1 VLSEGSGSPF
11 RRGGV
16 ARAVATRH
24 EQDMRPGA
32 LSWLLLGLVALM
44 PGSARPSAQSAEGPP
59 AQPAGVTLRYEV
71 SWSLIPLLEIESRSR
86 VDPSDY
92 AMDVEMETVGVV
104 DLLFSWR
111 ANQAT
116 RGALESAQ
124 VAPRSFRSASEFR
137 GRRQDIDL
145 GYGPQG
151 LDRER
156 VEGSTV
162 EASEREEVPPELR
175 RDTVD
180 PLSAVVQV
188 SRRLVAGGTCTGT
201 SRVFDGVRRYDL
213 NYEDLGERELEDG
226 EKFTGR
232 ARLCRATM
240 VPIGGFWRPTDREP
254 DSLHHI
260 DAYWAAPWPGA
271 DPVPVKLALEGSRGT
286 LDVRLVEALPGDRP
300 SRDS

>member
-1 VLSEGSGSPF
+1 
-11 RRGGV
+11 
-16 ARAVATRH
+16 
-24 EQDMRPGA
+24 MRLGA
-32 LSWLLLGLVALM
+32 ASWLLLLALVAAAAEK
-44 PGSARPSAQSAEGPP
+44 PEASAPAAEAHP
-59 AQPAGVTLRYEV
+59 AENAAVTLRYEV
-71 SWSLIPLLEIESRSR
+71 SWSLLPLLEIESRTR

-92 AMDVEMETVGVV
+92 EMDVEMETVGVV

-116 RGALESAQ
+116 RGALTSAQ
-124 VAPRSFRSASEFR
+124 VAPQSFRSASEFR

-162 EASEREEVPPELR
+162 DPSEREEVPPELR

-188 SRRLVAGGTCTGT
+188 SRRLVAGESCAGTA
-201 SRVFDGVRRYDL
+201 RVFDGVRRYDL
-213 NYEDLGERELEDG
+213 NYEDLGERELEDD
-226 EKFTGR
+226 EKFAGR

-260 DAYWAAPWPGA
+260 DAYWAPPWPGA
-271 DPVPVKLALEGSRGT
+271 DPVPVRLALEGSRGT

>member
-1 VLSEGSGSPF
+1 
-11 RRGGV
+11 
-16 ARAVATRH
+16 
-24 EQDMRPGA
+24 MRLGA
-32 LSWLLLGLVALM
+32 ASLLLLLALVAAAAGKPEATAPVGEAL
-44 PGSARPSAQSAEGPP
+44 PAQSA
-59 AQPAGVTLRYEV
+59 AVTLRYEV

-86 VDPSDY
+86 VAPSDY
-92 AMDVEMETVGVV
+92 AMDVEMETVGIV

-116 RGALESAQ
+116 RGAMTSAQ
-124 VAPRSFRSASEFR
+124 VSPRSFKSASEFR

-156 VEGSTV
+156 IEGSTV
-162 EASEREEVPPELR
+162 DPSEREEVPAELR

-188 SRRLVAGGTCTGT
+188 SRRLVAGGSCAGT
-201 SRVFDGVRRYDL
+201 ARIFDGVRRYDL

-240 VPIGGFWRPTDREP
+240 VPIGGFWRPRDREP

-271 DPVPVKLALEGSRGT
+271 DPVPVKLAVEGSRGT
-286 LDVRLVEALPGDRP
+286 LDVRLVEAVPGHRP